1 MASKTDDLACSRSK
15 CLSKLEARTAILDF
29 DSHQKEAALLEEHFC
44 QILCVLER
52 SKQIYFLVNHTKGQ
66 TSWKSKAKS
75 NNISAE
81 NLDRY
86 FWQIQRRQ
94 LQ

>member
-1 MASKTDDLACSRSK
+1 MASKTDDLACSRPK
-15 CLSKLEARTAILDF
+15 CLSKSEARTAILDF

-52 SKQIYFLVNHTKGQ
+52 SKQTYFLANHTTGQ

-81 NLDRY
+81 NLD
-86 FWQIQRRQ
+86 
-94 LQ
+94 